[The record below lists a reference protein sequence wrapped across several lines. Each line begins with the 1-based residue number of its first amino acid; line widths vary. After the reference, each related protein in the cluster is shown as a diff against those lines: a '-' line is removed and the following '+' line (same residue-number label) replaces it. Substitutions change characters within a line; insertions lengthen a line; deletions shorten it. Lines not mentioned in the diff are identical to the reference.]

1 VDSQGK
7 DSLVDEV
14 SSTLSAAIT
23 DLIDGYKQ
31 AQKLL
36 ASDLRVV
43 KRLTS
48 MNLTIKKYFNWGLS
62 GSVTRFF
69 LRRRIERIISDI
81 SSVCNLY
88 LHYEDNSKDK
98 VSIQTILKELSICPM
113 LVCRHTDLGQIYSV

>member
-48 MNLTIKKYFNWGLS
+48 MNLTIKKYFNWDFQAVLLD
-62 GSVTRFF
+62 FF
-69 LRRRIERIISDI
+69 
-81 SSVCNLY
+81 
-88 LHYEDNSKDK
+88 
-98 VSIQTILKELSICPM
+98 
-113 LVCRHTDLGQIYSV
+113 